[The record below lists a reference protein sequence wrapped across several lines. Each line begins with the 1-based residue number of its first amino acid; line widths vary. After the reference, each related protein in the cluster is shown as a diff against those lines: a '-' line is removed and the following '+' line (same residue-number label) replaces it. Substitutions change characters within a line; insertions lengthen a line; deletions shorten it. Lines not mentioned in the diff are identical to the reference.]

1 MERHL
6 EERPIPTLS
15 FLLRGALRRAEGA
28 FLALPFLPSR
38 ASLCRVPKVPGLAAT
53 FLATDVQK
61 ANARRES
68 QFVAA
73 NLATSLFVVCHLLTV
88 SPGGVVA

>member
-15 FLLRGALRRAEGA
+15 FLLRGALR
-28 FLALPFLPSR
+28 LALPFLPSR
-38 ASLCRVPKVPGLAAT
+38 ASLRRVPKVPGLAAT

-88 SPGGVVA
+88 SPGSVVA